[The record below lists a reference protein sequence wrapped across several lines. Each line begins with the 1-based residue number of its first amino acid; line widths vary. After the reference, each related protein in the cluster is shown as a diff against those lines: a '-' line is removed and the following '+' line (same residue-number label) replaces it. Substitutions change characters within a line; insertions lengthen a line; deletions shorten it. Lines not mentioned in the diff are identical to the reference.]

1 MLFNLPLLGL
11 ILAATLLLIVIYL
24 KYLRYG
30 SSREYILNFFCFLQG
45 RQTQWI
51 REPGLAHR
59 VLQSSPAKGT
69 CIEQLISFQAFL
81 PILSLES
88 VDGEQWIR
96 MKRNFLLFRSQLP
109 PLQEL
114 ATITSSITKE
124 YLDKEE
130 VIDSPRLVKIV
141 FHSVLKWIFNVPLS
155 PTPSSAEPYPWESV
169 LAATL
174 EWRKELA
181 IKNTGKY
188 I

>member
-1 MLFNLPLLGL
+1 MFFLPLVAL
-11 ILAATLLLIVIYL
+11 IIETSISFITLYL

-30 SSREYILNFFCFLQG
+30 SSREVILNFFCFLQG

-51 REPGLAHR
+51 RDPVLAHR
-59 VLQSSPAKGT
+59 VLQSSTAKGT

-81 PILSLES
+81 PIISLES

-96 MKRNFLLFRSQLP
+96 MKKNFLLFRSHLP

-124 YLDKEE
+124 CLEKED
-130 VIDSPRLVKIV
+130 VIDNPRLVKII
-141 FHSVLKWIFNVPLS
+141 FHSVLQWIFGIP
-155 PTPSSAEPYPWESV
+155 PSSAVSYSWEFV
-169 LAATL
+169 LAAAL

-181 IKNTGKY
+181 IKNTGK
-188 I
+188 IRSV